1 MTTAGETS
9 GVVVIGGGVGGAAVA
24 GRLARAG
31 RPVTLLE
38 RAPEWRWRAGGVFAS
53 PATVA
58 ELRDLGLDDDMLRR
72 VARPIPAM
80 RVETP
85 GGTAFELTYG
95 ADAGG
100 ERAAGFDRSA
110 LDPLLLDLARAAGA
124 DVRTGVTAREVHL
137 ADHRHGT
144 FVRYEPHDGSEH
156 LPASVVIGADGPR
169 SIVALAAGMTRPPRL
184 RDRVGLSWHV
194 ADEGDAG
201 PTAASPTHAGP
212 TEAGPAAAVPRDE
225 PKP

>member
-9 GVVVIGGGVGGAAVA
+9 GVVVIGGGVGGAAGA
-24 GRLARAG
+24 ARLGRAG
-31 RPVTLLE
+31 RPVPLLE

-100 ERAAGFDRSA
+100 EPAAGFDRSA

-124 DVRTGVTAREVHL
+124 DVRTGVTARGVEL
-137 ADHRHGT
+137 ADHRHGAV
-144 FVRYEPHDGSEH
+144 VRVDGPEGVAE
-156 LPASVVIGADGPR
+156 LQATLVVGADGPR
-169 SIVALAAGMTRPPRL
+169 SIV
-184 RDRVGLSWHV
+184 
-194 ADEGDAG
+194 
-201 PTAASPTHAGP
+201 
-212 TEAGPAAAVPRDE
+212 
-225 PKP
+225 